1 MSPRKLRPMHRPSA
15 LTIAARVLLV
25 PYAIALALIVWLPS
39 SAASRVTGIAFRI
52 AQYVSEHAGI
62 SLSTSYTVFEFLA
75 NIALFVPF
83 GLLVAAAWP
92 RTNAW
97 WIILLG
103 FSASATIELV
113 QTLLP
118 SRYPTLS
125 DVIANTL
132 GAIIGCCAARLF
144 APRPRNEPVTA

>member
-1 MSPRKLRPMHRPSA
+1 MPRTPA
-15 LTIAARVLLV
+15 FAIVARVLLI
-25 PYAIALALIVWLPS
+25 PYAIVLALIVWLPD
-39 SAASRVTGIAFRI
+39 SAASRVTGIVFRL
-52 AQYVSEHAGI
+52 ARFVSEHAGV
-62 SLSTSYTVFEFLA
+62 SLSTSYTVFEFGA
-75 NIALFVPF
+75 NIALFIPF
-83 GLLVAAAWP
+83 GLLIAAAWP

-103 FSASATIELV
+103 FSASAAIELV

-132 GAIIGCCAARLF
+132 GAIIGCCVVRLF
-144 APRPRNEPVTA
+144 APRPRSRAAVT

>member
-1 MSPRKLRPMHRPSA
+1 MPRTPA
-15 LTIAARVLLV
+15 FAIVARVLLI
-25 PYAIALALIVWLPS
+25 PYAIVLALIVWLPD
-39 SAASRVTGIAFRI
+39 SAASRVTGIVFRL
-52 AQYVSEHAGI
+52 ARFVSEHAGV
-62 SLSTSYTVFEFLA
+62 SLSTSYTVFEFAA
-75 NIALFVPF
+75 NIALFIPF
-83 GLLVAAAWP
+83 GLLIAAAWP

-103 FSASATIELV
+103 FSASAAIELV

-132 GAIIGCCAARLF
+132 GAIIGCCAVRLF
-144 APRPRNEPVTA
+144 APRPRSRAAVT

>member
-1 MSPRKLRPMHRPSA
+1 MPRTPA
-15 LTIAARVLLV
+15 FAIVARVLLI
-25 PYAIALALIVWLPS
+25 PYAIVLALIVWLPD
-39 SAASRVTGIAFRI
+39 SAASRVTGIVFRL
-52 AQYVSEHAGI
+52 ARFVSEHAGV
-62 SLSTSYTVFEFLA
+62 SLSTSYTVFEFAA
-75 NIALFVPF
+75 NIALFIPF
-83 GLLVAAAWP
+83 GLLIAAAWP

-103 FSASATIELV
+103 FSASAAIELV

-132 GAIIGCCAARLF
+132 GAIIGCCAVRLF
-144 APRPRNEPVTA
+144 APRPRSRAATA